1 MKVTKSQLK
10 QIIMEELSEALG
22 MDQEGK
28 LYSQVLPILM
38 NIAGNNH
45 QLAIEMLETLT
56 KHLKD
61 SETAGAVGETG
72 V

>member
-1 MKVTKSQLK
+1 MKIPRSQLK
-10 QIIMEELSEALG
+10 QIIKEELSEALG

-38 NIAGNNH
+38 SIAGNNH